1 MLSDF
6 CDIYIKMENAGGED
20 PERKKRGPGRPPK
33 GDGTKVKRS
42 KIEEVEGVPGNSR
55 NNSDTG

>member
-1 MLSDF
+1 MGGARRPSLEA
-6 CDIYIKMENAGGED
+6 KKLGGED

>member
-6 CDIYIKMENAGGED
+6 CDNYNKMENTGGE
-20 PERKKRGPGRPPK
+20 RKRGPGRPPK